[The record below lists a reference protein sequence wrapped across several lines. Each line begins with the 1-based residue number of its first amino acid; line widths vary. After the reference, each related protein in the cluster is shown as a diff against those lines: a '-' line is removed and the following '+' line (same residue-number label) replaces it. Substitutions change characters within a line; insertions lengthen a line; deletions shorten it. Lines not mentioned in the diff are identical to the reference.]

1 MVWNGLF
8 LAHFT
13 FLWLQSH
20 SRVKNF
26 SSLFILRLVLRSR
39 KRKIDWGISGVA
51 LGQGPQNSFPNQRAL
66 RRNAHC
72 RKMDKRGCSVPST
85 LARVSHRDCQR
96 SFSLP
101 IWWALIRRR
110 SPTSYSSST
119 YAGRAIWPL
128 ASASITTAPA
138 SIDDSSS
145 AAESAALNGLFAF
158 AVPLP

>member
-110 SPTSYSSST
+110 ITNLLLQQHIRRQGHLATRVRLYYNSSRLHRRLIICSRVSSP
-119 YAGRAIWPL
+119 
-128 ASASITTAPA
+128 
-138 SIDDSSS
+138 
-145 AAESAALNGLFAF
+145 
-158 AVPLP
+158 